1 MDKLLTVKEAAEF
14 LSIYPQNLYK
24 LIAKRQIPFIK
35 KLGIGYRIRPSDLK
49 RWMEE
54 GSSHYPIIGEIL
66 PKFDISLDG
75 YDKLFLER
83 RTELKGSIRWSYP
96 FGSVLMRK
104 TKKGEEKYYI
114 DYQVDSY
121 RVRKVVKGARTRAEA
136 VKVLNAE
143 VADAMRGQYPFNR
156 ASIGFFEMCELFLEK
171 YSKPKKKS
179 WKKADR
185 VYIRNLKE
193 FFGDIKLAKITPLS
207 IEEYKIKRLKVGVKK
222 KGAKKK
228 KLENSSL
235 NRELSCLRKI
245 FNKAIDWGYAVEN
258 PMKKV
263 DFLPE
268 DESYRKRILSEDEE
282 VRLLESAESYLK
294 PLLLVALY
302 TGMRKG
308 EIFNLKWQDVD
319 FEKREITVTKSKSGK
334 QRRIPINTV
343 LFNLLYAH
351 KVQNGKSEY
360 VFTNPKTGKPYSD
373 IKKSFSSA
381 LEEAGIE
388 DFHFHDL
395 RHTFASRLVRN
406 GVDLNTVKELMG
418 HYSITTT
425 QRYLH
430 SQAKEKMHAVESL
443 AGQKKENVLQWQKSV
458 KSVAA
463 DDEVDLITSSFS
475 GSYEDV
481 KGVH

>member
-1 MDKLLTVKEAAEF
+1 MTEELLTVREASESF
-14 LSIYPQNLYK
+14 HIHPTELYERK
-24 LIAKRQIPFIK
+24 HEIGFIK
-35 KLGIGYRIRPSDLK
+35 RPGIPILFPRKNLEK
-49 RWMEE
+49 WLEE
-54 GSSHYPIIGEIL
+54 GCNKPAQLAEVL
-66 PKFDISLDG
+66 PKFNIFLAG

-83 RTELKGSIRWSYP
+83 RTEMKGAIRWSYP

-104 TKKGEEKYYI
+104 TKKGEERYYI

-143 VADAMRGQYPFNR
+143 VADAMRGQYPFKR

-185 VYIRNLKE
+185 VYICNLKE
-193 FFGDIKLAKITPLS
+193 FFGDIKLAKISPLM
-207 IEEYKIKRLKVGVKK
+207 IEEYKIERLKKGVKRE
-222 KGAKKK
+222 GAKKK

-268 DESYRKRILSEDEE
+268 DESYRKRVLTEDEE
-282 VRLLESAESYLK
+282 LRLLEVAEPYLK
-294 PLLLVALY
+294 SLILVALY

-319 FEKREITVTKSKSGK
+319 FEESEITVTKSKSGK
-334 QRRIPINTV
+334 DRCISINSV
-343 LFNLLYAH
+343 LLNLLYAQ
-351 KVQNGKSEY
+351 KAQNGESEY
-360 VFTNPKTGKPYSD
+360 VFTNPKTGKPYTD
-373 IKKSFSSA
+373 IKRSFTSA
-381 LEEAGIE
+381 CEKAGIE
-388 DFHFHDL
+388 DLHFHDL

-406 GVDLNTVKELMG
+406 GFDLNTVKELMG

-430 SQAKEKMHAVESL
+430 SQAEEKMRAVESL
-443 AGQKKENVLQWQKSV
+443 VGQKKKNVLQWQKSV
-458 KSVAA
+458 KPVA
-463 DDEVDLITSSFS
+463 DDDESDLVTSSFS
-475 GSYEDV
+475 GSYDDV